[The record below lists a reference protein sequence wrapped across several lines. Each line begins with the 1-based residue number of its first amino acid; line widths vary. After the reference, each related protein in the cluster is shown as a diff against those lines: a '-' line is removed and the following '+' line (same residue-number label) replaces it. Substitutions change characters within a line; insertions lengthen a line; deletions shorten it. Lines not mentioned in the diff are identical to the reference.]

1 MPTDS
6 PAVCLLAREDQLSQ
20 PDVAAAVEELR
31 QAGIDLDVRAPS
43 TSHAFKER
51 IVKAI
56 DDGASRIV
64 VGGGDG
70 TLNAAVDVLMSTGAP
85 KTVSLGLLPL
95 GTGNDFAKSAG
106 IDARDMRAALALACT
121 GRSTRIDVGQMN
133 DSYFV
138 NTASIG
144 FGAQVTATTP
154 DDLKKVLGAAAYS
167 IMGLVCAFQ
176 AESRDGR
183 LILPDGETVE
193 TRFLMMLV
201 GNGRFAGGGFEVAP
215 RANLTDGLLD
225 VAVITDPSPESIRS
239 LLDELNDPTHPQ
251 NEHIH
256 YRQVTGLRLETNEP
270 LHVTLDGEP
279 TSGSQF
285 DFRCHPKAIS
295 VVLGDAPPA
304 P

>member
-1 MPTDS
+1 MPIDS
-6 PAVCLLAREDQLSQ
+6 PGVCLLTREDQLSQ

-31 QAGIDLDVRAPS
+31 QAGVDLDVRAPS
-43 TSHAFKER
+43 SSKVFKER
-51 IVKAI
+51 IVNAI
-56 DDGASRIV
+56 DEGASRIV

-106 IDARDMRAALALACT
+106 IDAGDPLAALALACT

-167 IMGLVCAFQ
+167 IMGLVRAFQ

-225 VAVITDPSPESIRS
+225 VAVITDPSPDSIRS
-239 LLDELNDPTHPQ
+239 LLDELNDPTHPR
-251 NEHIH
+251 NEPIY
-256 YRQVTGLRLETNEP
+256 YRQVAGLRLETKEP

-279 TSGSQF
+279 TSVSRF

-295 VVLGDAPPA
+295 MVLGGTPSTP
-304 P
+304 